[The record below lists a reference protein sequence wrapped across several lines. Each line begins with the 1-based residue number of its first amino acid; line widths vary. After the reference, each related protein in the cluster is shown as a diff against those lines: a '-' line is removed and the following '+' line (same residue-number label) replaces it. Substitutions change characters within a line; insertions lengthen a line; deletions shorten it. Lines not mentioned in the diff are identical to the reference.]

1 MVFGQFQYDTRR
13 IPRSQQRYDIEEEK
27 FTRDLSIF
35 YKCSDSDIY
44 ETWFNDRWGIVSR
57 QIVVMFINSLVIVW

>member
-1 MVFGQFQYDTRR
+1 MVFGQFQYGTRR
-13 IPRSQQRYDIEEEK
+13 TPRSQQRYDIEEEK

-44 ETWFNDRWGIVSR
+44 ETWFNDRWGSCLGKLLLCLLIR
-57 QIVVMFINSLVIVW
+57 W